1 MWATQQNEKCGN
13 IFKQEVNRTKL
24 LIALRH
30 EKNLQKAVW
39 WGRNRDCGWTGP
51 AGAHKNG
58 LTAQYAATMPDK
70 VGPYTRN

>member
-1 MWATQQNEKCGN
+1 MREYIQTGSEQDK
-13 IFKQEVNRTKL
+13 TSH
-24 LIALRH
+24 RH

-39 WGRNRDCGWTGP
+39 WGRNRDCGWTRP

-70 VGPYTRN
+70 MGPYTRN